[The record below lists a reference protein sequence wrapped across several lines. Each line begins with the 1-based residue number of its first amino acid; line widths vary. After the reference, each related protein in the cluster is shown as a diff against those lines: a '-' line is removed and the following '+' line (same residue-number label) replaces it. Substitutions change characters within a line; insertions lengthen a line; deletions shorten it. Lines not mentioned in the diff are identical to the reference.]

1 MNSAPCDGVNRDLLP
16 HVHLLSTFRY
26 TQKARVEIP
35 EVTNWLMNA
44 PQIARDKAPFFWTY
58 LDRPENGYITLT
70 WQPLQLMGT
79 NFSSDGYIWP
89 PQEQYFTQE
98 VGNGVILE
106 MYYHRAGYALGEP
119 IATHSR
125 RRFRLIPPNV
135 HNPNAPQ
142 VDPSLWI
149 VHYGPIDNNE
159 RIPVQM
165 LPRDPRTDNALQT
178 RAYLQ
183 RCGQIQRKEFILG
196 DRVNWPQIAWPR
208 EPARQPVYAGNRG
221 GVPATVAYP
230 THPPPGG
237 APSSKRAR
245 IHPPQNQPPAA
256 IGAMPPSEG
265 AYDDDEDTSRGDL
278 FDHLTP
284 REISLVRY
292 RQNHEWMEEILS
304 SPYRMGQI
312 GFTSLGFGMKGELSS
327 LTDGIFEAQG
337 ADAVDHHST
346 KAAGHLDPN
355 LAEEFRKR
363 VDERVASTNEEIA
376 KLKAEHEKK
385 MAKFKKNSLL
395 TTAEKDLRF
404 AVDDAGPGAI
414 TLETRPEEPEEG
426 SGRWTSKQNK
436 SVDDIVSQ
444 VEAQLGR
451 HAEVI
456 YDLRRIQDGGYQE
469 PAPEPA
475 EPSPVPQPA
484 PTAGATGS
492 NTMSRQG
499 SQQSNIMLGGDSDVD
514 MGGTAASMLDQMHT
528 GTSSTSTPANN
539 FSTPQGQLSAMPSN
553 AATPANANV
562 PSPMPTVPEAPK
574 AEPAGDVSM
583 SGTDDHPSA
592 ATAPDQGTGSGD
604 WVVVPK
610 GGVTPDPTTTLPVGS
625 HPPGNN
631 AAAPAAAPPSEAPA
645 AKTTPDSSTPQPPQP
660 QPPQPQAQPP
670 QSQQQHQA
678 PAVTANPAT
687 NKSDSDTPAG
697 ASTASMGFDADND
710 FGSLGD
716 LDTAGDAL
724 ASFNTDTPGD
734 LGGDF
739 MEDSAFGEAFH
750 GVESAG
756 GSLGGDDGDAGTPAA
771 DSGM

>member
-1 MNSAPCDGVNRDLLP
+1 MSSGADPAQGVSRELLP

-70 WQPLQLMGT
+70 WQPLQLMST
-79 NFSSDGYIWP
+79 NFSSDGYVWP

-125 RRFRLIPPNV
+125 RRFRLCPPNV

-165 LPRDPRTDNALQT
+165 LPRDPRTDSTLQT

-196 DRVNWPQIAWPR
+196 DR
-208 EPARQPVYAGNRG
+208 
-221 GVPATVAYP
+221 
-230 THPPPGG
+230 
-237 APSSKRAR
+237 
-245 IHPPQNQPPAA
+245 NQQPAA
-256 IGAMPPSEG
+256 VGVLPPSEG
-265 AYDDDEDTSRGDL
+265 YDDDEDTSRGDL

-312 GFTSLGFGMKGELSS
+312 GFTNLGFGMKGELSS
-327 LTDGIFEAQG
+327 LTEGIFEAQG
-337 ADAVDHHST
+337 VDAAENLPAKT
-346 KAAGHLDPN
+346 AGHLDPK

-363 VDERVASTNEEIA
+363 VDERIASTNDEIA

-385 MAKFKKNSLL
+385 MARFKKNSLL

-404 AVDDAGPGAI
+404 AVDDAGPGGI
-414 TLETRPEEPEEG
+414 TLETRPEEAEEG
-426 SGRWTSKQNK
+426 SGRWTSKQHK

-484 PTAGATGS
+484 PTAGAAGS

-528 GTSSTSTPANN
+528 GMSSTSTPANN
-539 FSTPQGQLSAMPSN
+539 FPTPQGQLSAMPSN

-574 AEPAGDVSM
+574 QEEPAGDVSM
-583 SGTDDHPSA
+583 SGTDDHPSSA
-592 ATAPDQGTGSGD
+592 AMAPDQGTGSGD

-610 GGVTPDPTTTLPVGS
+610 GGVTPDPTTAASPS
-625 HPPGNN
+625 NPPGAN
-631 AAAPAAAPPSEAPA
+631 AGAAAPPAAPPSSEPPA
-645 AKTTPDSSTPQPPQP
+645 AAKASPES
-660 QPPQPQAQPP
+660 
-670 QSQQQHQA
+670 
-678 PAVTANPAT
+678 PAAATPAT
-687 NKSDSDTPAG
+687 NKSGSGTPA
-697 ASTASMGFDADND
+697 AVSTASMGFDADND

-724 ASFNTDTPGD
+724 ATFNTDTPGD

-756 GSLGGDDGDAGTPAA
+756 GSVGGDDGDNGTPAA

>member
-1 MNSAPCDGVNRDLLP
+1 MSNMSLSDPGHGVASELLP

-79 NFSSDGYIWP
+79 NFASDGYIWP

-98 VGNGVILE
+98 VGNGVVLE

-125 RRFRLIPPNV
+125 RRFRLIPPSV

-165 LPRDPRTDNALQT
+165 LPRDPRTDNMLQT

-221 GVPATVAYP
+221 GVPAA
-230 THPPPGG
+230 
-237 APSSKRAR
+237 
-245 IHPPQNQPPAA
+245 NQPPAA
-256 IGAMPPSEG
+256 IGVLPTSEG
-265 AYDDDEDTSRGDL
+265 YDDDEDTSRGDM

-312 GFTSLGFGMKGELSS
+312 GFTNLGLGMKGELSS

-337 ADAVDHHST
+337 ADAAEHHPV
-346 KAAGHLDPN
+346 KAAGHLDPK

-363 VDERVASTNEEIA
+363 VDERIASTNDEIA

-395 TTAEKDLRF
+395 TTAEKELRY

-414 TLETRPEEPEEG
+414 ALETRPEEPEEG

-492 NTMSRQG
+492 NAMSRQG

-528 GTSSTSTPANN
+528 GISSTSTPANN

-574 AEPAGDVSM
+574 QEPSGDVSM
-583 SGTDDHPSA
+583 SGTDEHPSA

-610 GGVTPDPTTTLPVGS
+610 GGVTPDPTATAPTGNP
-625 HPPGNN
+625 PPGNAAT
-631 AAAPAAAPPSEAPA
+631 AAAPAAAAPSESTAA
-645 AKTTPDSSTPQPPQP
+645 AKASPESSAPQQP
-660 QPPQPQAQPP
+660 QPPQQQPQ
-670 QSQQQHQA
+670 QSQQP
-678 PAVTANPAT
+678 PAATATPAT
-687 NKSDSDTPAG
+687 NKSDNDTPAA

-756 GSLGGDDGDAGTPAA
+756 GSLGGDDADSGTPAA
-771 DSGM
+771 DSGI

>member
-1 MNSAPCDGVNRDLLP
+1 M
-16 HVHLLSTFRY
+16 HLLSTFRY

-58 LDRPENGYITLT
+58 LDRPENGYIALT
-70 WQPLQLMGT
+70 WQPLQLMST
-79 NFSSDGYIWP
+79 NFSSDGYVWP

-125 RRFRLIPPNV
+125 RRFRLCPPNV

-165 LPRDPRTDNALQT
+165 LPRDPRTDSTLQT

-208 EPARQPVYAGNRG
+208 EPVRQPVYAGNRG
-221 GVPATVAYP
+221 GVPAVVAYP
-230 THPPPGG
+230 THPPAGG

-245 IHPPQNQPPAA
+245 IHPPQNQPAA
-256 IGAMPPSEG
+256 AMGVMPPTEG
-265 AYDDDEDTSRGDL
+265 YDDDEDTSRGDM

-312 GFTSLGFGMKGELSS
+312 GFTSLGLGMKGELSS

-337 ADAVDHHST
+337 VDAAENHSAKT
-346 KAAGHLDPN
+346 AGHLDPK

-363 VDERVASTNEEIA
+363 VDERIASTNDEIA

-385 MAKFKKNSLL
+385 MAKFKKNSVL
-395 TTAEKDLRF
+395 TTAERDLRF

-414 TLETRPEEPEEG
+414 TLESRPEETEEG
-426 SGRWTSKQNK
+426 SGRWTSKQTT
-436 SVDDIVSQ
+436 SVDEIVSQ
-444 VEAQLGR
+444 VEVQLGR

-492 NTMSRQG
+492 NAMSRQG
-499 SQQSNIMLGGDSDVD
+499 SQQSNMMLGGDSDVD

-528 GTSSTSTPANN
+528 GMSSTSTPANN

-553 AATPANANV
+553 AATPANANIH
-562 PSPMPTVPEAPK
+562 SPMPTVPEAPK
-574 AEPAGDVSM
+574 QEEPTGDVSM
-583 SGTDDHPSA
+583 SGTDEHPSSA
-592 ATAPDQGTGSGD
+592 AMAPDQGTGSGD

-610 GGVTPDPTTTLPVGS
+610 GGVSPDPT
-625 HPPGNN
+625 
-631 AAAPAAAPPSEAPA
+631 AAAPAGDPAGATTAAPPAA
-645 AKTTPDSSTPQPPQP
+645 AKATPESSTPQQPQP
-660 QPPQPQAQPP
+660 QQQPLA
-670 QSQQQHQA
+670 A
-678 PAVTANPAT
+678 AAGAAATPAT
-687 NKSDSDTPAG
+687 NKSGSGTPA
-697 ASTASMGFDADND
+697 AVSTASMGFDADND

-724 ASFNTDTPGD
+724 ATFNTDTPGD

-756 GSLGGDDGDAGTPAA
+756 GSLGGDDGDSGTPVA

>member
-1 MNSAPCDGVNRDLLP
+1 MVNSNADPSHGLHSELLP

-58 LDRPENGYITLT
+58 LDRPENGYIALT
-70 WQPLQLMGT
+70 WQPLQLMST
-79 NFSSDGYIWP
+79 NFSSDGYVWP

-125 RRFRLIPPNV
+125 RRFRLCPPNV

-165 LPRDPRTDNALQT
+165 LPRDPRTDSTLQT

-208 EPARQPVYAGNRG
+208 EP
-221 GVPATVAYP
+221 
-230 THPPPGG
+230 
-237 APSSKRAR
+237 
-245 IHPPQNQPPAA
+245 NQPAA
-256 IGAMPPSEG
+256 AMGVMPPTEG
-265 AYDDDEDTSRGDL
+265 YDDDEDTSRGDM

-312 GFTSLGFGMKGELSS
+312 GFTSLGLGMKGELSS

-337 ADAVDHHST
+337 VDAAENHSAKT
-346 KAAGHLDPN
+346 AGHLDPK

-363 VDERVASTNEEIA
+363 VDERIASTNDEIA

-385 MAKFKKNSLL
+385 MAKFKKNSVL
-395 TTAEKDLRF
+395 TTAERDLRF

-414 TLETRPEEPEEG
+414 TLESRPEETEEG
-426 SGRWTSKQNK
+426 SGRWTSKQTT
-436 SVDDIVSQ
+436 SVDEIVSQ
-444 VEAQLGR
+444 VEVQLGR

-492 NTMSRQG
+492 NAMSRQG
-499 SQQSNIMLGGDSDVD
+499 SQQSNMMLGGDSDVD

-528 GTSSTSTPANN
+528 GMSSTSTPANN

-553 AATPANANV
+553 AATPANANIH
-562 PSPMPTVPEAPK
+562 SPMPTVPEAPK
-574 AEPAGDVSM
+574 QEEPTGDVSM
-583 SGTDDHPSA
+583 SGTDEHPSSA
-592 ATAPDQGTGSGD
+592 AMAPDQGTGSGD

-610 GGVTPDPTTTLPVGS
+610 GGVSPDPT
-625 HPPGNN
+625 
-631 AAAPAAAPPSEAPA
+631 AAAPAGDPAGATTAAPPAA
-645 AKTTPDSSTPQPPQP
+645 AKATPESSTPQQPQP
-660 QPPQPQAQPP
+660 QQQPLA
-670 QSQQQHQA
+670 A
-678 PAVTANPAT
+678 AAGAAATPAT
-687 NKSDSDTPAG
+687 NKSGSGTPA
-697 ASTASMGFDADND
+697 AVSTASMGFDADND

-724 ASFNTDTPGD
+724 ATFNTDTPGD

-756 GSLGGDDGDAGTPAA
+756 GSLGGDDGDSGTPVA

>member
-1 MNSAPCDGVNRDLLP
+1 MSLSDPGHGVAGELLP

-79 NFSSDGYIWP
+79 NFASDGYIWP

-98 VGNGVILE
+98 VGNGVVLE

-165 LPRDPRTDNALQT
+165 LPRDPRTDSTLQT

-221 GVPATVAYP
+221 GVPAAVAYP
-230 THPPPGG
+230 THPPAGG

-256 IGAMPPSEG
+256 IGVLPASES

-312 GFTSLGFGMKGELSS
+312 SFTNLGLGMKGELSS

-337 ADAVDHHST
+337 ADAADHHPV
-346 KAAGHLDPN
+346 KAAGHLDPK

-363 VDERVASTNEEIA
+363 VDERIASTNDEIA

-395 TTAEKDLRF
+395 TTAEKELRY

-426 SGRWTSKQNK
+426 SGRWASKQNK

-456 YDLRRIQDGGYQE
+456 YDMRRIQDGGYQE

-492 NTMSRQG
+492 NAMSRQG

-528 GTSSTSTPANN
+528 GISSTSTPANN
-539 FSTPQGQLSAMPSN
+539 FTTPQGQLGPKQEPS
-553 AATPANANV
+553 
-562 PSPMPTVPEAPK
+562 
-574 AEPAGDVSM
+574 GDVSM
-583 SGTDDHPSA
+583 SGTDEHPSNT
-592 ATAPDQGTGSGD
+592 TAPDQGTGSGD

-610 GGVTPDPTTTLPVGS
+610 GGVTPDPT
-625 HPPGNN
+625 
-631 AAAPAAAPPSEAPA
+631 AAAPAGNPPSANAATSTPTTAAPSEPA
-645 AKTTPDSSTPQPPQP
+645 AAAQASPESSAPQQPQPPQP
-660 QPPQPQAQPP
+660 QPQQPQQP
-670 QSQQQHQA
+670 
-678 PAVTANPAT
+678 PAVTATPAT
-687 NKSDSDTPAG
+687 NKSGSDTPAA

-756 GSLGGDDGDAGTPAA
+756 GSIGGDDGGSGTPAA
-771 DSGM
+771 DSGI